1 MRGGRLAHLPVA
13 RVDAAAEGVGVG
25 EALDARVLADRE
37 HTVLVRVR
45 RMVRIRVR
53 VRVGVRVRVL

>member
-1 MRGGRLAHLPVA
+1 MRGSRLAHLPVA

-25 EALDARVLADRE
+25 EALDARVLSDRE

-45 RMVRIRVR
+45 RMVRI
-53 VRVGVRVRVL
+53 GVRVRSYETRP